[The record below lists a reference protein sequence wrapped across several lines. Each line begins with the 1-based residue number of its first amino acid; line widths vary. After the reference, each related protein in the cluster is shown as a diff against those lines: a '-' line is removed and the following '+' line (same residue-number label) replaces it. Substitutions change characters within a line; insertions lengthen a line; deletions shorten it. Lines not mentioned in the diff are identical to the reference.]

1 MAHLIYASTPHRGW
15 LPWVWL
21 APLVCIL
28 LVGLS
33 SVPVDFLIGGWGLT
47 DARGNP
53 LTAPAFGL
61 FLLLPFAAMAAATYA
76 WVRFV
81 ERRGLLTLGLTGP
94 GGLRKFLAGLVI
106 GIAMMAAAI
115 ASIWLAG
122 GYRAEAHFPA
132 FASASSLLWIAILLP
147 CFAFQSS
154 VEEFIFRGWLLSTVS
169 RRWNV
174 AAGTIATSLAFTF
187 LHYSPHQP
195 LRVVC
200 LSFLFS
206 VFACAWAR
214 RANSLWGVMGWH
226 AGWNWFAG
234 VGFDVPITGLDVHL
248 PALLVKLGPVGPDYL
263 TGGYDG
269 PEGSVLTL
277 ALLAIGSL
285 LMFALPAGT
294 PAKTEAAET

>member
-1 MAHLIYASTPHRGW
+1 MER
-15 LPWVWL
+15 
-21 APLVCIL
+21 
-28 LVGLS
+28 
-33 SVPVDFLIGGWGLT
+33 WGLVDT
-47 DARGNP
+47 KGDP
-53 LTAPAFGL
+53 LTTPAFCL
-61 FLLLPFAAMAAATYA
+61 VLLLPFATMASATYA
-76 WVRFV
+76 WAHFV
-81 ERRGLLTLGLTGP
+81 ERRRLATLGLAGSRR
-94 GGLRKFLAGLVI
+94 LRRFLVGVAI
-106 GIAMMAAAI
+106 GIAMMGLAI
-115 ASIWLAG
+115 SSIWLAG

-154 VEEFIFRGWLLSTVS
+154 VEEFIFRGWLLSSVT

-174 AAGTIATSLAFTF
+174 VAGIIATSLAFTF

-195 LRVVC
+195 LRVIS

-214 RANSLWGVMGWH
+214 RANSIWGVMGWH

-234 VGFDVPITGLDVHL
+234 VGFGVPITGLDVHL
-248 PALLVKLGPVGPDYL
+248 PALLETLVPVGPAYL

-277 ALLAIGSL
+277 ALLATASVL
-285 LMFALPAGT
+285 VFALPVNG
-294 PAKTEAAET
+294 PAKPVAPGV

>member
-1 MAHLIYASTPHRGW
+1 MIYEPSPHRGW
-15 LPWVWL
+15 LPLAWL
-21 APLVCIL
+21 APLICIL
-28 LVGLS
+28 LVGFS
-33 SVPVDFLIGGWGLT
+33 SVPIDLLMERWGLVDT
-47 DARGNP
+47 KGDP
-53 LTAPAFGL
+53 LTTPAFCVV
-61 FLLLPFAAMAAATYA
+61 LLLPFATMASATYA
-76 WVRFV
+76 WAHFV
-81 ERRGLLTLGLTGP
+81 ERRRLATLGLAGS
-94 GGLRKFLAGLVI
+94 GRLRKFLVGVAI
-106 GIAMMAAAI
+106 GIAMMGLAI
-115 ASIWLAG
+115 SSIWLAG

-154 VEEFIFRGWLLSTVS
+154 VEEFIFRGWLLSSVT

-174 AAGTIATSLAFTF
+174 VAGIIAASLAFTF

-195 LRVVC
+195 LRVIS

-214 RANSLWGVMGWH
+214 RANSIWGVMGWH

-234 VGFDVPITGLDVHL
+234 VGFGVPITGLDVHL
-248 PALLVKLGPVGPDYL
+248 PALLETLVPVGPAYL

-277 ALLAIGSL
+277 ALLATASVL
-285 LMFALPAGT
+285 VFALPVNG
-294 PAKTEAAET
+294 PAKPVAPGV